1 MAVSHLTRRHA
12 LRIGVAG
19 AAALAFVP
27 GSLTTARAAFDTYI
41 SFEGGAA
48 IAGPRPDKSMEI
60 DSFSWGAANNTLNI
74 GSASSGASAGKITFN
89 PFTITRKT
97 DSASPS
103 LYQACAS
110 GKHFSTV
117 KIVQGSRT
125 VVLDDVLISSYQTG
139 GSHDRPTET
148 FVLKYTKYTITDA
161 GQSPMMRME
170 VAPQPVVTKRPT
182 P

>member
-41 SFEGGAA
+41 WFDDGTT
-48 IAGPRPDKSMEI
+48 IPGPRADKSIEV
-60 DSFSWGAANNTLNI
+60 DSFSWGASNNTLNI
-74 GSASSGASAGKITFN
+74 GSASSGAGAGKITFN

-97 DSASPS
+97 DSASPQ
-103 LYQACAS
+103 LYAACAS
-110 GKHFSTV
+110 GKHFGTV
-117 KIVQGSRT
+117 KIVQGPRT
-125 VVLDDVLISSYQTG
+125 VILDDVLISSYQTG
-139 GSHDRPTET
+139 GSRDRPTET

-161 GQSPMMRME
+161 DRPMMHMD
-170 VAPQPVVTKRPT
+170 VAPLPTVTKKPT